1 MQSDGLTLG
10 LYAQSE
16 PALKNCSFKVIFSG
30 RFITKNNFSN
40 ILKMN
45 MSKKI
50 QITKYFH
57 IFKAIYGILRIIQ
70 FKSLHENE
78 RSQIIKIL

>member
-16 PALKNCSFKVIFSG
+16 PALKNYSFKVIFS
-30 RFITKNNFSN
+30 RCFITKNNFLN

-50 QITKYFH
+50 QITKYFRD
-57 IFKAIYGILRIIQ
+57 FKAIYGNLRIIQ
-70 FKSLHENE
+70 FKPLCEN
-78 RSQIIKIL
+78 